1 MKDVLVKLKGTQET
15 EDGEKNKIELV
26 TEGKFYEKNNSYYLI
41 YDESEISG
49 LENSTTSLK
58 IKQDEISMKR
68 FGDNNSKMEF
78 KKNYK
83 YTTLYSTMYGNLDME
98 VSTQKIQVEI
108 KEGRGKI
115 SLKYK
120 LLISNTME
128 SLNTLDITIS

>member
-26 TEGKFYEKNNSYYLI
+26 TEGKFYEKNDSYYLL

-83 YTTLYSTMYGNLDME
+83 YTTLYSTIYGNLDME
-98 VSTQKIQVEI
+98 VSTQKIQVDI
-108 KEGRGKI
+108 KEGKGKI

-120 LLISNTME
+120 LLISNNIE

>member
-1 MKDVLVKLKGTQET
+1 MKDVLVKVIGTQKL
-15 EDGEKNKIELV
+15 EDGEKNEIELV
-26 TEGKFYEKNNSYYLI
+26 TQGKFYNKAGSYYLI

-58 IKQDEISMKR
+58 INNDEISMKR

-83 YTTLYSTMYGNLDME
+83 YNTLYSTMYGNLDME
-98 VSTQKIQVEI
+98 VSTQKIHVDI
-108 KEGRGKI
+108 KDGKGSI
-115 SLKYK
+115 NLKYK
-120 LLISNTME
+120 LIISNTTE